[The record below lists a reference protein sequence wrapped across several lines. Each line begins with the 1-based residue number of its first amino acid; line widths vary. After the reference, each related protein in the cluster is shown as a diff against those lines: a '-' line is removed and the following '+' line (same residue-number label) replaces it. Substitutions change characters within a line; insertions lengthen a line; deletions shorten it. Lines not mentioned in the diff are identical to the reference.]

1 MAFII
6 VDDDELILHA
16 LKELFEVFAV
26 PFDAFSDPEEA
37 MLKFTKNPNHY
48 SGAVLDY
55 NLGYTTGIALADKM
69 KALNQ
74 DIQFLFCTATNDLY
88 NRNLI
93 EERGMWLAKPLNAHT
108 AFALIRYFI
117 EADNG
122 KDYSPRQVW
131 EQLKEAQQVCKE
143 AIKLIPQIREELNN
157 ASYEKQLQNLLENI
171 EAISKLQSPPHH
183 SIYENNTHIVK

>member
-1 MAFII
+1 MI

-16 LKELFEVFAV
+16 LKEIFEVFAV
-26 PFDAFSDPEEA
+26 PFDAFSNPEEA
-37 MLKFTKNPNHY
+37 MIKFIKNPNLY

-69 KALNQ
+69 RALNH
-74 DIQFLFCTATNDLY
+74 DIQFLFCTATNDLH

-122 KDYSPRQVW
+122 EDYSPRQVW
-131 EQLKEAQQVCKE
+131 GQLKEAQQVCKE
-143 AIKLIPQIREELNN
+143 ATKLIPLLRDEINN
-157 ASYEKQLQNLLENI
+157 PLYKQQLQKLLENI
-171 EAISKLQSPPHH
+171 EAISKLQSPPHA
-183 SIYENNTHIVK
+183 SIHENNIHIVK